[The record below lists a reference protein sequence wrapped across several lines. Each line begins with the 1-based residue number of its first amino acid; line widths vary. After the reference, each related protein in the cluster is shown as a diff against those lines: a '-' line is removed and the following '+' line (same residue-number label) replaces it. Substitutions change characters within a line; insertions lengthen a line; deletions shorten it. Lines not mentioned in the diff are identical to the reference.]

1 MQVLIFQIGIYLV
14 HKFIER
20 SPSRNDYWGYKHD
33 EYRVLT
39 DAKEKDLA
47 KWIATPVGYAA
58 AMKAKK
64 ESCDSI

>member
-1 MQVLIFQIGIYLV
+1 MGTYLV
-14 HKFIER
+14 LKLIEW
-20 SPSRNDYWGYKHD
+20 SPSGKDYWWHNHD

-39 DAKEKDLA
+39 DEKENNLA

-64 ESCDSI
+64 EYYDSI